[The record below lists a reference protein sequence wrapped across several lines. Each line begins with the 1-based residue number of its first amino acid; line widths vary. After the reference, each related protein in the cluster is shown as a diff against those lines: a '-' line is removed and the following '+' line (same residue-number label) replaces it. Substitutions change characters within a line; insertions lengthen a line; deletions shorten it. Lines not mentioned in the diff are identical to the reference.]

1 MVYYLGAVRVRPEP
15 GSPLLAQLLFGA
27 TYRLLLGLSR
37 SEVED
42 WRLPYEHVVE
52 LGMVLRIG

>member
-15 GSPLLAQLLFGA
+15 SSPLLAQLLFGA

-42 WRLPYEHVVE
+42 WRLPFEHVVE
-52 LGMVLRIG
+52 LGMVLRI